1 MSMYSLHFFTEGSS
15 IEARLANVRFQSLL
29 RYHAS
34 RLASS
39 AQGQVGDVEALYQD
53 LFQEGMLSAF
63 RMLERMPGL
72 YGRDLLRL
80 SVLAM
85 YAARRRGRSVFRA
98 DPWRRSRSYEQVSL
112 DALPE
117 GAEEVQQWS
126 DLGQLIRGAEED
138 MALDAW
144 EDLYAD
150 DPEC

>member
-1 MSMYSLHFFTEGSS
+1 MYSLHFYTEGPSV
-15 IEARLANVRFQSLL
+15 EARLANARFQSLL

-63 RMLERMPGL
+63 RILERMPGL

-112 DALPE
+112 DALPA
-117 GAEEVQQWS
+117 GAEAVQQWS
-126 DLGQLIRGAEED
+126 DLGQLIEGAEED

-150 DPEC
+150 DLEC

>member
-1 MSMYSLHFFTEGSS
+1 MSMYSLHFFTEGPS
-15 IEARLANVRFQSLL
+15 IEARLANVRFQYLL
-29 RYHAS
+29 RYHAL

-39 AQGQVGDVEALYQD
+39 ALGQVGDVEELYQD

-63 RMLERMPGL
+63 RILERMPGL

-85 YAARRRGRSVFRA
+85 YAARRRGCSVFRA

-112 DALPE
+112 DALPQ
-117 GAEEVQQWS
+117 GAEEMQQWS
-126 DLGQLIRGAEED
+126 DLGHLIREAEED

-144 EDLYAD
+144 DGVYAEDL
-150 DPEC
+150 EC

>member
-1 MSMYSLHFFTEGSS
+1 MYSLHFSTEGPSV
-15 IEARLANVRFQSLL
+15 EARLANARFQYLL

-63 RMLERMPGL
+63 RILERMPGL
-72 YGRDLLRL
+72 YWRDLLRL
-80 SVLAM
+80 AVLAM

-112 DALPE
+112 DALPA

>member
-1 MSMYSLHFFTEGSS
+1 MYSLHSPGVT
-15 IEARLANVRFQSLL
+15 IEARLANQRFQYLL
-29 RYHAS
+29 GYHAQ
-34 RLASS
+34 RLACS
-39 AQGQVGDVEALYQD
+39 AQGHVGDVGELYQD

-117 GAEEVQQWS
+117 GAEAVQQWS

-150 DPEC
+150 DLES